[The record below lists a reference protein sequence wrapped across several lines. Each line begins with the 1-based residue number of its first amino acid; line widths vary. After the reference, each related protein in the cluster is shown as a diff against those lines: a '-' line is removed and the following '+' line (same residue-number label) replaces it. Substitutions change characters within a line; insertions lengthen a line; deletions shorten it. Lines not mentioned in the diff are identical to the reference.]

1 MKTVTQTVDIDVT
14 PERFY
19 TLLTDFE
26 SYPDFVPNQSSVALM
41 SVSENRWRVQFE
53 LSVVRKL
60 KYTLDL
66 VGVPGQSLKWY
77 LVEGDM
83 MKTNTGGW
91 TLESLESGGT
101 RAHYEIDVTF
111 AGFVP
116 RSVAR
121 TLIERTLPSNLAA
134 FKREA
139 ERRGA

>member
-1 MKTVTQTVDIDVT
+1 MKTVTQTVDINVT

-26 SYPDFVPNQSSVALM
+26 SYPDFVPNQSSVTVM
-41 SVSENRWRVQFE
+41 STSDHRWRVEFE

-60 KYTLDL
+60 SYTLDL
-66 VGVPGQSLKWY
+66 VGVPGESLKWY

-91 TLESLESGGT
+91 TLETLASGQT
-101 RAHYEIDVTF
+101 RAHYDIDVTC

-121 TLIERTLPSNLAA
+121 KLIERTLPSNLAA
-134 FKREA
+134 FKGEA
-139 ERRGA
+139 ERRDA